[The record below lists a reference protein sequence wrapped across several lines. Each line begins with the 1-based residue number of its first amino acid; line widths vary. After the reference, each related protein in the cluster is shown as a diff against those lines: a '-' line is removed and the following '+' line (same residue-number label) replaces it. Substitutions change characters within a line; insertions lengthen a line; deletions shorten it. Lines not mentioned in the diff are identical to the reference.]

1 MNFRKCI
8 RYISSVN
15 AGSIFDLLKQ
25 LRRRWKFFNPCHTSS
40 FNVLVVK
47 VEDRWIITVSE
58 SAEVH
63 WVVCFQVSLA
73 SRRQQKVE
81 VVARSACASS
91 S

>member
-1 MNFRKCI
+1 MQ
-8 RYISSVN
+8 S
-15 AGSIFDLLKQ
+15 
-25 LRRRWKFFNPCHTSS
+25 RRRWKFFNPCHTSS
-40 FNVLVVK
+40 FNVLVII
-47 VEDRWIITVSE
+47 VEDIWIITGSE

-81 VVARSACASS
+81 VVVRSACASS